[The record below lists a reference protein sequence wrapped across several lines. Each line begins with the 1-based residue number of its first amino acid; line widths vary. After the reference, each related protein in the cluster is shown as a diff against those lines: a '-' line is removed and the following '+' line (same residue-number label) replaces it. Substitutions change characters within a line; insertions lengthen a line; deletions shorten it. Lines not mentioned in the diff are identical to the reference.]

1 MQKDLLKKIAL
12 EVGGQSAEGVVDIL
26 FGKKHVNEMI
36 IAKKL
41 KLTINQTRNVLYK
54 LGDEG
59 LVSFIRKKDSKKGG
73 WYIYYWTLEAG
84 KSLSK
89 LKENLSTKIEEL
101 SSRLSQQKNERFFHC
116 QYCDLEFNEEH
127 SLLND
132 YHCSECG
139 ELLELKDSSEE
150 IVQIEEEMKVRKK

>member
-89 LKENLSTKIEEL
+89 LKENLSTKIEEETIDVF
-101 SSRLSQQKNERFFHC
+101 QHQAC
-116 QYCDLEFNEEH
+116 
-127 SLLND
+127 
-132 YHCSECG
+132 
-139 ELLELKDSSEE
+139 
-150 IVQIEEEMKVRKK
+150 